1 MGVLSNTRSNIILF
15 SFVGLLL
22 LVNAAP
28 PGNSQTYE
36 YNLLKLKSF
45 WKGVGSSVAYP
56 GKILLTSDKLKEQR
70 GFISSYEAT
79 ELTDYFSMTIN
90 LNFHIT
96 NKESRQ
102 SLFFSL
108 TQDSV
113 SPGPFG
119 PTFNILPLP
128 EVFTGLMIYVKNF
141 DTMHVGTFESKT
153 FNENELLS
161 RSKVCKISQK
171 ENGLLSF
178 QIEYSVGKL
187 SVLLLENQDGSFRPC
202 AQFSSFKF
210 STPLY
215 ISTGAADDF
224 GFSETVICK
233 NFPFF
238 NKSSLG
244 SCDLETV

>member
-1 MGVLSNTRSNIILF
+1 MGILSNISSNILIFSVYSLF
-15 SFVGLLL
+15 L
-22 LVNAAP
+22 LVNGAP
-28 PGNSQTYE
+28 PENSETYE

-70 GFISSYEAT
+70 GFIGTYEAT
-79 ELTDYFSMTIN
+79 ELSDYFSMTLHI
-90 LNFHIT
+90 NFHIT

-108 TQDSV
+108 TQANV
-113 SPGPFG
+113 SPGQFVPG
-119 PTFNILPLP
+119 FNILPLP
-128 EVFTGLMIYVKNF
+128 EIFSGLMIYVKNF
-141 DTMHVGTFESKT
+141 DTMHVGTFDSKN

-171 ENGLLSF
+171 ENGFFSF
-178 QIEYSVGKL
+178 QIEYRIGKI
-187 SVLLLENQDGSFRPC
+187 SVLLLENQDGSFCPC

-210 STPLY
+210 DSPLF

-224 GFSETVICK
+224 GFSETVISK
-233 NFPFF
+233 
-238 NKSSLG
+238 K
-244 SCDLETV
+244 